1 MNLATSSKYI
11 IQIAQ
16 LLEERR
22 MSFSFCLN
30 MNELLLVAGFGLLF
44 QGLDLNRKGKWIQD
58 SQRLVSYAI
67 NVIGRNGG
75 SGTAEFKQLAYSMIN
90 FNRETKAA
98 QSPMTGSKTRRKSDS
113 RIPTP
118 KTGAKSARKQLQEI
132 ASRFSNPSR
141 TMKQE
146 NLKSPREPK
155 PPASDSLASNP
166 HFFDRN
172 ESQNSV
178 SSVVSDPTAEQ
189 GYLDAVS
196 SISSCQAP
204 SNAPPGYDFLVSH
217 DLVPYFSL
225 PSMASEPPTK
235 ESDYGLV
242 ATQQTNGPPCE
253 NIFNSS
259 PVLNNYISVSQA
271 AFDWPVEVWELPSDL
286 QANAPSAR
294 SVLSLSEEEVTSGE
308 ELSICDQTGEF
319 QGILMPTV
327 DGFGSLDGFE
337 GYRL

>member
-58 SQRLVSYAI
+58 SQRLVTYAI
-67 NVIGRNGG
+67 DVIDRNGG
-75 SGTAEFKQLAYSMIN
+75 PGTEEFRELASSMIN
-90 FNRETKAA
+90 GNRDTKAV
-98 QSPMTGSKTRRKSDS
+98 QSPKTDSRTRRKSDS
-113 RIPTP
+113 GIPTS
-118 KTGAKSARKQLQEI
+118 KAGSKSARKQLQAI

-146 NLKSPREPK
+146 KLKSSRQPK
-155 PPASDSLASNP
+155 LSAPDSLACNP

-189 GYLDAVS
+189 EYLNAVS
-196 SISSCQAP
+196 SLASCQAP
-204 SNAPPGYDFLVSH
+204 LNGPPNYDFLVSQ
-217 DLVPYFSL
+217 DLVPYFSV
-225 PSMASEPPTK
+225 PSITSEHLTK
-235 ESDYGLV
+235 VSDYGLV
-242 ATQQTNGPPCE
+242 TTQQANGPPCE

-259 PVLNNYISVSQA
+259 PVLNTYMSVPQSA
-271 AFDWPVEVWELPSDL
+271 YDWPAEVWGLPSDL
-286 QANAPSAR
+286 QGNPHSTH

-327 DGFGSLDGFE
+327 DGYGSLDGFE

>member
-11 IQIAQ
+11 IQIVQ

-58 SQRLVSYAI
+58 SQRLVIYAI
-67 NVIGRNGG
+67 DVIDRNGG
-75 SGTAEFKQLAYSMIN
+75 LGIEEFRELASSMIN
-90 FNRETKAA
+90 GNRDTKAV
-98 QSPMTGSKTRRKSDS
+98 QSPKSDRRNSDSGIITSKAGSKL
-113 RIPTP
+113 
-118 KTGAKSARKQLQEI
+118 ARKQLQAI

-146 NLKSPREPK
+146 KLKSPRQAK
-155 PPASDSLASNP
+155 PSASESMDSNP

-178 SSVVSDPTAEQ
+178 PSVVSDPNVEQ
-189 GYLDAVS
+189 EYLNAVS
-196 SISSCQAP
+196 NIASCQTP
-204 SNAPPGYDFLVSH
+204 LNGPPNYDFLVSQ
-217 DLVPYFSL
+217 DFVPYFSV
-225 PSMASEPPTK
+225 PSMTSEHLTK
-235 ESDYGLV
+235 VSDYGLIT
-242 ATQQTNGPPCE
+242 TQQANGQPCE

-259 PVLNNYISVSQA
+259 PVLNSYMSVAQSA
-271 AFDWPVEVWELPSDL
+271 YDWPAEVWGLPSDL
-286 QANAPSAR
+286 QGNPRFTHRA
-294 SVLSLSEEEVTSGE
+294 LSLSEEEVTSGE
-308 ELSICDQTGEF
+308 ELSSCDQTGEF
-319 QGILMPTV
+319 QGILLPTV
-327 DGFGSLDGFE
+327 DGYGGLEGFE

>member
-90 FNRETKAA
+90 VNRETKAA
-98 QSPMTGSKTRRKSDS
+98 QSPKIGSKTRRKSDS
-113 RIPTP
+113 GIPTP

-308 ELSICDQTGEF
+308 ALSICDQTGEF

>member
-11 IQIAQ
+11 IQITQ

-58 SQRLVSYAI
+58 SQRLVTYAI
-67 NVIGRNGG
+67 DVIDRNGG
-75 SGTAEFKQLAYSMIN
+75 PGAEEFRELACSMIN
-90 FNRETKAA
+90 GNRETKAV
-98 QSPMTGSKTRRKSDS
+98 QSSKADSKTRRKSDS
-113 RIPTP
+113 GIPTS
-118 KTGAKSARKQLQEI
+118 KTGSKSARKQLQAI

-146 NLKSPREPK
+146 KLNSPRQQK
-155 PPASDSLASNP
+155 PPASDTLASNP
-166 HFFDRN
+166 HFFGRN

-189 GYLDAVS
+189 GYLNAVS

-204 SNAPPGYDFLVSH
+204 PNGPPNYDFLVSH
-217 DLVPYFSL
+217 DLMPYFSV
-225 PSMASEPPTK
+225 PSMTSEHPTK
-235 ESDYGLV
+235 VSDYGLV
-242 ATQQTNGPPCE
+242 TTQQANGPPCE

-259 PVLNNYISVSQA
+259 PVLNSYISVPQSA
-271 AFDWPVEVWELPSDL
+271 YDWPAEVWSLPSDL
-286 QANAPSAR
+286 QANPPSAR

-327 DGFGSLDGFE
+327 DHYGTLDGFE